1 MPDATGIISASYL
14 VQTSNRA
21 FGRSDTY
28 LDVGWCDVYTNYTL
42 SSNILPVILQSLCVS
57 LTRAYQE
64 ISSEP
69 SAGPRFFGAKR
80 ESGNSSPERTK
91 ARYRQL

>member
-1 MPDATGIISASYL
+1 M
-14 VQTSNRA
+14 
-21 FGRSDTY
+21 
-28 LDVGWCDVYTNYTL
+28 YTNDAV

-57 LTRAYQE
+57 LTRVYQE

-80 ESGNSSPERTK
+80 EPGNSSPERTK
-91 ARYRQL
+91 AAVRVGYGILCRNYSEKR